1 MFDRYIQNTVITV
14 FMYPCLSITSNNSQK
29 KNSLSCQTSD
39 ATKKINTGIARSFS
53 FMLYGSNILTLTVI
67 TVFSKNI
74 GLYKVYEFRTMALG
88 ITEKQLYQLV
98 FAVVVVF

>member
-1 MFDRYIQNTVITV
+1 
-14 FMYPCLSITSNNSQK
+14 
-29 KNSLSCQTSD
+29 
-39 ATKKINTGIARSFS
+39 
-53 FMLYGSNILTLTVI
+53 MLYGSNILTLTVI